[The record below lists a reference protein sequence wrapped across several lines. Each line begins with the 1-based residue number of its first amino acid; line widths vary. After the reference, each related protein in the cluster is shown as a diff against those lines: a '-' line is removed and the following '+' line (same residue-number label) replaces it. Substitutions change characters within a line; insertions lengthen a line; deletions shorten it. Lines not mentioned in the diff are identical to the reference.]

1 MRRDGSIYDT
11 ELHSS
16 MIYRQLY
23 HDGHHLHV
31 EEHLHI
37 HANIQLKKKKT
48 ARGKKKKVYMEK
60 GGNF

>member
-48 ARGKKKKVYMEK
+48 ARGKKKKGVHGK
-60 GGNF
+60 GW